1 MKLGTALLTWGYEK
15 ADLAVVVGHSRSP
28 FTLSNDAALEI
39 ARDELSEGAQRV
51 DSARWFSVTKKQ
63 VLDNDAPEEAEVGSY
78 CTEGRGSAW
87 VDVALFADRCPPTK
101 SNPSD
106 GGES

>member
-39 ARDELSEGAQRV
+39 ARDELSEDAQWV

-63 VLDNDAPEEAEVGSY
+63 VLDGDAPEEAEVGSY
-78 CTEGRGSAW
+78 CTRGGGSSW
-87 VDVALFADRCPPTK
+87 VDVALFACR
-101 SNPSD
+101 SEANPSD
-106 GGES
+106 GDSR

>member
-1 MKLGTALLTWGYEK
+1 MKLGTALLTWGYDE

-28 FTLSNDAALEI
+28 FRLDDDAALEI
-39 ARDELSEGAQRV
+39 ARNELSEGAQRV

-63 VLDNDAPEEAEVGSY
+63 VLDFDAPSEAEVGSY

-87 VDVALFADRCPPTK
+87 IDVALFAERAEA
-101 SNPSD
+101 S
-106 GGES
+106 